1 MAWNNEWPVQSTFV
15 PKPEDAAF
23 AATAEIKFANPLD
36 SLNQDQLLLL
46 WQEKKDDVAKAKAAE
61 MELRKYIVSRAFPD
75 AKEGTNTAELGNGY
89 ELKAVVKF
97 NYKLAD
103 NDTVENGL
111 DAIAAI
117 GNEGTFIADRLVGW
131 TPAFHLTEYR
141 KLQEEAEKGSGE
153 ARAILQEI
161 TKFLTI
167 EDAAPTL
174 AIKEPKK

>member
-1 MAWNNEWPVQSTFV
+1 MAWNNEWPVQSTFD
-15 PKPEDAAF
+15 PKTFDPSNIPITSMHSPWDG
-23 AATAEIKFANPLD
+23 LD
-36 SLNQDQLLLL
+36 QDQLLLL
-46 WQEKKDDVAKAKAAE
+46 WQEKKEAITKAKNEE
-61 MELRKYIVSRAFPD
+61 MELRKYIVGRAFPD

-117 GNEGTFIADRLVGW
+117 GNEGSFIADRLVGW

-141 KLQEEAEKGSGE
+141 KLQEEAENGSGE
-153 ARAILQEI
+153 ARAILREVI
-161 TKFLTI
+161 KFLTI

-174 AIKEPKK
+174 NIKEPKK